1 MGLHRVSTRLAH
13 SPRGTR
19 QQPSSTPRLL
29 PSPSTPPPSLLC
41 AEANVELYPE
51 DANAYDSLG
60 EGYLEAGRNEESIV
74 NYRKS
79 LELDPKNTNA
89 VKMLEKLGVRP

>member
-1 MGLHRVSTRLAH
+1 M
-13 SPRGTR
+13 
-19 QQPSSTPRLL
+19 
-29 PSPSTPPPSLLC
+29 SPSVLNSIGYRMLLEGKLDD
-41 AEANVELYPE
+41 ALKVLEANVELYPE

-60 EGYLEAGRNEESIV
+60 EGYLKAGRNEESIV

-79 LELDPKNTNA
+79 LKLDPKNTNA